1 VSFESGTMP
10 LPVNELSLTPPR
22 QHVGADDF
30 VEPSLRAT
38 IECPNCGLAQV
49 CGERTPN
56 HKIICCRCRTV
67 LAHFAA
73 KSLDATFACAIA
85 ILLLLIPALTEP
97 FLTTSIFGATR
108 TSTLPMSA
116 FVLWQEGWPL
126 LAIVVFLF
134 LLLFPIVRFGALA
147 VVLLAIRR
155 DRRPRWLGF
164 AFRVSNTLQTWAML
178 DVFLLGFGVAYA
190 RLHASLLVTLDIGA
204 VCFMVATVL
213 SLVSRATLDKA
224 RAWQRIAPDSIPRG
238 GESMI
243 ACRWCSYWVPQDQ
256 EGCCCPRCGAIVRHR
271 RPNSIPR
278 AIALLIAAIVLY
290 FPANLYPIAT
300 IPIDFKPTS
309 YTVLGGIV
317 DLTRSGLLGL
327 ALIVFCASFTI
338 PLLKMAGLAWCV
350 TSTVRRSTTRLI
362 AKTRVYRVIE
372 EIGRWSMVDP
382 LTIACFVPVLHFN
395 GFVNGSA
402 EAAATPFAAV
412 VILTTLAVKFFDPRL
427 MWDAAEAQT

>member
-1 VSFESGTMP
+1 MVS
-10 LPVNELSLTPPR
+10 PVSLAPP
-22 QHVGADDF
+22 GPYAGDDDF
-30 VEPSLRAT
+30 VEPSTRAT

-56 HKIICCRCRTV
+56 HKITCCRCRSV
-67 LAHFAA
+67 LAHCTA
-73 KSLDATFACAIA
+73 KSLDATYASVAGA
-85 ILLLLIPALTEP
+85 LLLLIPGFTEP

-134 LLLFPIVRFGALA
+134 LLLFPVVRFGALV
-147 VVLLAIRR
+147 VVLSSIRL
-155 DRRPRWLGF
+155 DQRPRWLGF
-164 AFRVSNTLQTWAML
+164 VFRSGNALQTWAML

-204 VCFMVATVL
+204 VCFMAATVL

-224 RAWQRIAPDSIPRG
+224 QVWQRIAPDSIPKA
-238 GESMI
+238 GEPVI
-243 ACRWCSYWVPQDQ
+243 ACPSCNYWLPQDQ
-256 EGCCCPRCGAIVRHR
+256 EGCRCPRCAAIVRHR

-278 AIALLIAAIVLY
+278 AIALLIAAVLLY

-300 IPIDFKPTS
+300 IPIDFKPTA

-317 DLTRSGLLGL
+317 DLARSGLLGL

-350 TSTVRRSTTRLI
+350 VSTTRRSNAHLI
-362 AKTRVYRVIE
+362 VKTRVYRVIE

-412 VILTTLAVKFFDPRL
+412 AILTTLAVKSFDPRL
-427 MWDAAEAQT
+427 MWDAADLRT

>member
-1 VSFESGTMP
+1 MP
-10 LPVNELSLTPPR
+10 PPVNDVPLASPGTY
-22 QHVGADDF
+22 VGDDDF
-30 VEPSLRAT
+30 IEPSTRVT

-49 CGERTPN
+49 CGEHTAN
-56 HKIICCRCRTV
+56 HKITCCRCRSV
-67 LAHFAA
+67 LAHCAA
-73 KSLDATFACAIA
+73 KSLDATFACSAA
-85 ILLLLIPALTEP
+85 VLLLLIPACTEP

-134 LLLFPIVRFGALA
+134 LLLFPVMRFGALV
-147 VVLLAIRR
+147 VVLSSIRLGR
-155 DRRPRWLGF
+155 HPRWLGF
-164 AFRVSNTLQTWAML
+164 VFRMGNALQTWAML

-204 VCFMVATVL
+204 VCFMAATVL

-224 RAWQRIAPDSIPRG
+224 QTWHQIAPDSIPKA
-238 GESMI
+238 GEPVI
-243 ACRWCSYWVPQDQ
+243 ACQCCNYWLPQDQ
-256 EGCCCPRCGAIVRHR
+256 EGCRCPRCTTIVRHR
-271 RPNSIPR
+271 RANSIPR
-278 AIALLIAAIVLY
+278 AIALLIAAVLLY

-300 IPIDFKPTS
+300 IPIDFKPTA

-317 DLTRSGLLGL
+317 DLARSGLLGL

-350 TSTVRRSTTRLI
+350 VSTTRRSNTHLI
-362 AKTRVYRVIE
+362 AKTRVYRAIE

-412 VILTTLAVKFFDPRL
+412 AILTTLAVKSFDPRL
-427 MWDAAEAQT
+427 MWDLADPRT

>member
-1 VSFESGTMP
+1 MPPPINEVS
-10 LPVNELSLTPPR
+10 LPSPGPYA
-22 QHVGADDF
+22 GDDDF
-30 VEPSLRAT
+30 VEPSTRIT

-56 HKIICCRCRTV
+56 HKITCCRCKSV
-67 LAHFAA
+67 LAHCAA
-73 KSLDATFACAIA
+73 KSLDGTVACAA
-85 ILLLLIPALTEP
+85 AVLLLLIPAFTEP

-134 LLLFPIVRFGALA
+134 LLLFPVMRFGALA
-147 VVLLAIRR
+147 VVLFTIRL
-155 DRRPRWLGF
+155 DQRPRWLGF
-164 AFRVSNTLQTWAML
+164 FFRIGNALQTWAML

-204 VCFMVATVL
+204 VCFMAATVL

-224 RAWQRIAPDSIPRG
+224 QAWQRIEPDSIPNA
-238 GESMI
+238 GEPVL
-243 ACRWCSYWVPQDQ
+243 ACPCCNYWVPLDH
-256 EGCCCPRCGAIVRHR
+256 EGSRCPRCAAIVRHR
-271 RPNSIPR
+271 RANSIPR
-278 AIALLIAAIVLY
+278 AIALLIAAVLLY

-300 IPIDFKPTS
+300 IPIDFTPTA

-317 DLTRSGLLGL
+317 DLARSGLLGL
-327 ALIVFCASFTI
+327 AIIVFCASFAI
-338 PLLKMAGLAWCV
+338 PLLKMVGLAWCV
-350 TSTVRRSTTRLI
+350 VSTTRRSNMHLI
-362 AKTRVYRVIE
+362 AKTRVYRLIQ

-412 VILTTLAVKFFDPRL
+412 AILTTLAVKSFDPRL
-427 MWDAAEAQT
+427 MWDVAEART